1 MSYPSL
7 LLQLQ
12 QKSAK
17 LHSNHW
23 SRPISCTIMPSDHV
37 KPENDAESP
46 RKMKEPA
53 MKNHAQPFASR
64 ALGAALLLSLVS
76 SAAVASPLLPSL
88 PAEIPS
94 MATITPP
101 PPEADGN
108 IPSDI
113 SMADAPSDPL
123 EPVNRLIFG
132 LNEGVDFLILRPV
145 NTVYRTIVP
154 QPLRKGVANVV
165 YNLASPVIFA
175 NDLLQGEGKRAGN
188 TASRFIINTTVGV
201 GGLVDVAAKQGIPR
215 HSEDFGQT
223 LAVWGIGSGPYIVLP
238 LIGPSTLRDTAAMAV
253 DGTID
258 PMTWALMHE
267 KTAVRMIPTAT
278 QIIVYH
284 DEYLDVAQNMRRSSA
299 DFYASV
305 RDVYAP
311 RRQSEIANGN
321 LMRLEPLPPISG
333 D

>member
-1 MSYPSL
+1 MSHPSL
-7 LLQLQ
+7 LLHLQ
-12 QKSAK
+12 QKNAK
-17 LHSNHW
+17 LNRKHW
-23 SRPISCTIMPSDHV
+23 SRPISCTMLSVAHTEPEDRLKKPS
-37 KPENDAESP
+37 
-46 RKMKEPA
+46 KMKERR
-53 MKNHAQPFASR
+53 MKNHAQPFASST
-64 ALGAALLLSLVS
+64 LGAALLLSLVS
-76 SAAVASPLLPSL
+76 SAAVASPLLPTL
-88 PAEIPS
+88 PTEIPA
-94 MATITPP
+94 MASIPTPP
-101 PPEADGN
+101 PAQDGE

-123 EPVNRLIFG
+123 EPLNRIIFG

-145 NTVYRTIVP
+145 NTVYRTLVP
-154 QPLRKGVANVV
+154 QPVRKGVANVV
-165 YNLASPVIFA
+165 YNLASPVILA
-175 NDLLQGEGKRAGN
+175 NDILQGEGKRAGH

-223 LAVWGIGSGPYIVLP
+223 MAVWGIGSGPYIVLP

-267 KTAVRMIPTAT
+267 KTAVRLIPTGT
-278 QIIVYH
+278 QILVYH
-284 DEYLDVAQNMRRSSA
+284 DEYMDDAQNLRRSSA

-305 RDVYAP
+305 RDIYAQ

-321 LMRLEPLPPISG
+321 LMLEPLPPIAG
-333 D
+333 N

>member
-1 MSYPSL
+1 M
-7 LLQLQ
+7 
-12 QKSAK
+12 
-17 LHSNHW
+17 
-23 SRPISCTIMPSDHV
+23 M
-37 KPENDAESP
+37 
-46 RKMKEPA
+46 EPA

-88 PAEIPS
+88 PTEIPR
-94 MATITPP
+94 MATIPTPP
-101 PPEADGN
+101 PAPNDN
-108 IPSDI
+108 IPVDI

-123 EPVNRLIFG
+123 EPINRLIFG

-145 NTVYRTIVP
+145 NTVYRTLLP
-154 QPLRKGVANVV
+154 QPVRKSVANVV
-165 YNLASPVIFA
+165 YNLANPVIFA
-175 NDLLQGEGKRAGN
+175 NDILQGEGKRAGH

-267 KTAVRMIPTAT
+267 KTAVRMIPTGT

-284 DEYLDVAQNMRRSSA
+284 DEYLDDAQNMRRSSA

-305 RDVYAP
+305 RDIYAQ

-321 LMRLEPLPPISG
+321 LMLLEPLPPISG